1 MINIENR
8 NKSLIIKDFLD
19 NLKDEDIFI
28 STLVEIKDSYYY
40 VNNFGE
46 EIFSKVLE
54 ELKISLGKC
63 LKSYSFIYKEKKI
76 LLISKVDN
84 SLRIRTQFKRIKRKF
99 KRVNFAQNSSFNFSN
114 LEFYIGITIDN
125 KNHLIKNSSM
135 ALSFAKKKNIK
146 NMVFSK
152 KLIKNVKDDEK
163 NRKKEFEIKKA
174 VLKGQ
179 AIPFYQKI
187 IDNNTLDVF
196 KYEALA
202 RIKFKDKILNPDIFM
217 PAVKNLKLEDKF
229 TREILKKVFS
239 DVYEIKKIQAASINI
254 NINDITNKNTIE
266 LIRTLLKIYGG
277 QSITFEIIE
286 TIGVEDYSILLDF
299 TSMIKEYNSSISIDD
314 FGSGHSGYEHL
325 INLEIDYLK
334 IDGKFIKNIKNN
346 LKTQSLI
353 KGLCNFSK
361 EHNIKVIAEFVED
374 QDTFN
379 LLKNI
384 GVDFSQ
390 GYFFGKPTNIIKGN
404 I

>member
-1 MINIENR
+1 LINIENR

-99 KRVNFAQNSSFNFSN
+99 KRVNFTQNSSFNFSN

-179 AIPFYQKI
+179 VIPFYQKI
-187 IDNNTLDVF
+187 IDNNTLEVF
-196 KYEALA
+196 KYEALG
-202 RIKFKDKILNPDIFM
+202 RIKFKDKTLNPDIFM

-277 QSITFEIIE
+277 ENITFEIIE

-379 LLKNI
+379 LLKNL

-390 GYFFGKPTNIIKGN
+390 GYFFGKPTNITKGN

>member
-54 ELKISLGKC
+54 ELKISFGKR

-99 KRVNFAQNSSFNFSN
+99 KRVNFTQNSSFNFSN

-125 KNHLIKNSSM
+125 KNNLIKNSSM

-146 NMVFSK
+146 SMVFSK

-163 NRKKEFEIKKA
+163 KRKKEFEIKKA

-179 AIPFYQKI
+179 VIPFYQKI

-202 RIKFKDKILNPDIFM
+202 RIKFKDKTLNPDIFM

>member
-8 NKSLIIKDFLD
+8 NKSLTIKDFLD

-46 EIFSKVLE
+46 EIFSNALE

-99 KRVNFAQNSSFNFSN
+99 KRVHFTQNSSFNFSN

-146 NMVFSK
+146 NIVFSK

-179 AIPFYQKI
+179 VIPFYQKI
-187 IDNNTLDVF
+187 IDNNTLEVF
-196 KYEALA
+196 KYEALG

-239 DVYEIKKIQAASINI
+239 DVHELKKIQAASINI

-277 QSITFEIIE
+277 ENITFEIIE

-379 LLKNI
+379 LLKNLS
-384 GVDFSQ
+384 VDFSQ
-390 GYFFGKPTNIIKGN
+390 GCFFGKPTNITKGN

>member
-99 KRVNFAQNSSFNFSN
+99 KRVNFTQNSSFNFSN

-146 NMVFSK
+146 SMVFSK

-179 AIPFYQKI
+179 VIPFYQKI
-187 IDNNTLDVF
+187 IDNNTLEVF
-196 KYEALA
+196 KYEALG

-239 DVYEIKKIQAASINI
+239 DVHELKKIQAASINI

-277 QSITFEIIE
+277 ENITFEIIE

-379 LLKNI
+379 LLKNLS
-384 GVDFSQ
+384 VDFSQ
-390 GYFFGKPTNIIKGN
+390 GYFFGKPTNITKGN

>member
-99 KRVNFAQNSSFNFSN
+99 KRVNFTQNSSFNFSN

-146 NMVFSK
+146 SMVFSK

-179 AIPFYQKI
+179 VIPFYQKI
-187 IDNNTLDVF
+187 IDNNTLEVF
-196 KYEALA
+196 KYEALG
-202 RIKFKDKILNPDIFM
+202 RINFKDKILNPDIFM

-277 QSITFEIIE
+277 QNITFEIIE

-379 LLKNI
+379 LLKNL

>member
-99 KRVNFAQNSSFNFSN
+99 KRVNFTQNSSFNFSN

-179 AIPFYQKI
+179 VIPFYQKI
-187 IDNNTLDVF
+187 IDNNTLEVF
-196 KYEALA
+196 KYEALG

-239 DVYEIKKIQAASINI
+239 DVHELKKIQAASINI

-277 QSITFEIIE
+277 ENITFEIIE

-379 LLKNI
+379 LLKNLD
-384 GVDFSQ
+384 VDFSQ
-390 GYFFGKPTNIIKGN
+390 GYFFGKPTNITKGN

>member
-99 KRVNFAQNSSFNFSN
+99 KRVNFTQNSSFNFSN

-179 AIPFYQKI
+179 VIPFYQKI

-196 KYEALA
+196 KHEALA

-277 QSITFEIIE
+277 QNITFEIIE

-361 EHNIKVIAEFVED
+361 EQNIKVIAEFVED

-379 LLKNI
+379 LIKNL

>member
-125 KNHLIKNSSM
+125 KNNLIKNSSM

-179 AIPFYQKI
+179 VIPFYQKI